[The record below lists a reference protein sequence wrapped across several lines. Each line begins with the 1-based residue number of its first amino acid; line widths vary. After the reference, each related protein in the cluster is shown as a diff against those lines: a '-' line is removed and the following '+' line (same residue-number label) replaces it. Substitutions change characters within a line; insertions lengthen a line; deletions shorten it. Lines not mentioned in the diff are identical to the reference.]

1 MLINAENAVMTAGPP
16 LAVLL
21 YDDSFE
27 ADRVL
32 AETAR
37 LLAGSGGR
45 PGGVIQANTERPG
58 RRNCDM
64 HLTDLW
70 GGERIQISYDL
81 GEESQAC
88 RLDTAAFA
96 RACLLVEQSLAAG
109 ARMLII
115 NRFGKQEAQGRGF
128 RPVIA
133 EALAAEIPVV
143 MGVSRLNLEACETF
157 AGAPVAHLPADAEA
171 IAAWC
176 LARA

>member
-1 MLINAENAVMTAGPP
+1 MPIDTGTPP

-32 AETAR
+32 AETAA
-37 LLAGSGGR
+37 LLAAAGGR

-70 GGERIQISYDL
+70 SGERIQISHDL

-109 ARMLII
+109 ARTLIL
-115 NRFGKQEAQGRGF
+115 NRFGKQEVQGRGF

-133 EALAAEIPVV
+133 EALAADIPVV
-143 MGVSRLNLEACETF
+143 VAVSRVNLDACETF
-157 AGAPVAHLPADAEA
+157 VGAPPAQLPADPET